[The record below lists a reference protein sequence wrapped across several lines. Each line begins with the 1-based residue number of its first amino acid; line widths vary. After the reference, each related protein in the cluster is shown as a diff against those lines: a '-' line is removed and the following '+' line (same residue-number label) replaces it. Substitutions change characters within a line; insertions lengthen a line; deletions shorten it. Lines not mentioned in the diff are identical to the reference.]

1 MKKILNL
8 VVTKKWFDMIA
19 SGEKTEEYREIK
31 GFWLNRLLL
40 IKEEGGEKF
49 RKLHVGNNDA
59 ILIDAITIKQGID
72 IGTLKVAPFTHVLF
86 RNGYHKDSPQ
96 SEKEIENI
104 TIGKPKRGMC
114 PEEWL
119 DTAFFI
125 IKFK

>member
-40 IKEEGGEKF
+40 IKDVGGEKF
-49 RKLHVGNNDA
+49 RKLHVGKYDV
-59 ILIDAITIKQGID
+59 ILIDAVTIKQGINY
-72 IGTLKVAPFTHVLF
+72 GRLKFKPFTHVLL
-86 RNGYHKDSPQ
+86 RNGYHKDSPRI
-96 SEKEIENI
+96 EKEIEDI
-104 TIGKPKRGMC
+104 TIGKPKKGMC
-114 PEEWL
+114 PDEWL

>member
-1 MKKILNL
+1 
-8 VVTKKWFDMIA
+8 MIA

-40 IKEEGGEKF
+40 IKDEGGWKY
-49 RKLHVGNNDA
+49 RKLHVGKFNA
-59 ILIDAITIKQGID
+59 ILIDYITIKQGID

-96 SEKEIENI
+96 IEKEIENI

>member
-19 SGEKTEEYREIK
+19 SREKTEEYREIK

-40 IKEEGGEKF
+40 IKDEGGEKF

-86 RNGYHKDSPQ
+86 RNGYRKDGPKI
-96 SEKEIENI
+96 EKEIKTI
-104 TIGKPKRGMC
+104 TFGKPKKSMC
-114 PEEWL
+114 PDEWL
-119 DTAFFI
+119 DAEFII
-125 IKFK
+125 IKFR

>member
-8 VVTKKWFDMIA
+8 VVTKRWFNMIA

-40 IKEEGGEKF
+40 IKDDDGEKY
-49 RKLHVGNNDA
+49 RKLHVGKFDA

-96 SEKEIENI
+96 IEKEIENI

-114 PEEWL
+114 PEKWL

>member
-8 VVTKKWFDMIA
+8 VVTKRWFDMIA

-40 IKEEGGEKF
+40 IKDDDGEKY
-49 RKLHVGNNDA
+49 RKLHVGKFDA

-72 IGTLKVAPFTHVLF
+72 IGTLKVTPFTHILF
-86 RNGYHKDSPQ
+86 RNGYRKDSPRI
-96 SEKEIENI
+96 EKEIENI

>member
-8 VVTKKWFDMIA
+8 VVTKRWFDMIA

-40 IKEEGGEKF
+40 IKDEGGEKF

-59 ILIDAITIKQGID
+59 ILIDAITIKKEID

-86 RNGYHKDSPQ
+86 RNGYHKYSPRI
-96 SEKEIENI
+96 EKEIKTI
-104 TIGKPKRGMC
+104 TFGKPKKGMC
-114 PEEWL
+114 PDEWL
-119 DTAFFI
+119 AAEFII

>member
-8 VVTKKWFDMIA
+8 VVTKRWFDMIA

-40 IKEEGGEKF
+40 IKDEEGEKF
-49 RKLHVGNNDA
+49 RKFHVRNYNA
-59 ILIDAITIKQGID
+59 ILIDAIIIKQGID

-96 SEKEIENI
+96 IEKEIENI

-114 PEEWL
+114 PKEWL